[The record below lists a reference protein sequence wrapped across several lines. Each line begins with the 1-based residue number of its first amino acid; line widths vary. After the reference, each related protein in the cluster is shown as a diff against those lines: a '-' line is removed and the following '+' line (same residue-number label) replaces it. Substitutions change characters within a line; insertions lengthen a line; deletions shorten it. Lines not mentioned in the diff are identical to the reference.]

1 MSRAKRLSSL
11 MGDDI
16 DAIVVANG
24 TEPFLDS
31 TFWYLTEQNSGSF
44 EGSIAVVHRDGSLD
58 VIVSQLEEE
67 IAKSGVGELHVYKT
81 GQEYKD
87 ILTGLLKDCKK
98 VGVNA
103 GSIPYST
110 IRGIRKLREDLEFE
124 DSSSIISETVNV
136 KDAKEIACIEKACEI
151 TSKVANELPEMI
163 SEGVTEKE
171 IASEM
176 DIRMRRYGGT
186 GNAFDTIAAFG
197 KYSAEPHHMPC
208 DYALKKGD
216 TALFDFGAK
225 YDRYC
230 ADLTRTI
237 FLGDPGETMRK
248 VYDMVL
254 RAQQAGIDMIRP
266 GVNAADVD
274 AAARNIIDSTEF
286 KGRFIHSFGHGIGM
300 DVHQEIHVSPRSTH
314 VLKEGNI
321 ISAEPGIYVPG
332 LGGVR
337 IEDTILVT
345 KDGCR
350 RLTSSDHSFTISR

>member
-1 MSRAKRLSSL
+1 MSRSGRLASL
-11 MGDDI
+11 MSDV
-16 DAIVVANG
+16 DAVVIANG

-31 TFWYLTEQNSGSF
+31 TFWYLTEQLSGSF
-44 EGSIAVVHRDGSLD
+44 EGSMAIVHKDGRLD

-67 IAKSGVGELHVYKT
+67 IARGGVGDLHVYTSGKD
-81 GQEYKD
+81 YKESLKE
-87 ILTGLLKDCKK
+87 ILKDCKAI
-98 VGVNA
+98 GLNS
-103 GSIPYST
+103 GSVPYAAVRM
-110 IRGIRKLREDLEFE
+110 IQRECEGIELKDA
-124 DSSSIISETVNV
+124 SSIISETVNV
-136 KDAKEIACIEKACEI
+136 KDEKEIAFTEKACAI
-151 TSKVANELPEMI
+151 TSRVAQELPEI
-163 SEGVTEKE
+163 IAEGLTEKE
-171 IASEM
+171 IAAEM

-186 GNAFDTIAAFG
+186 GYAFDTIAACG

-208 DYALKKGD
+208 DYKLKKGD

-237 FLGDPGETMRK
+237 FLGEPDPKMRRIYEI
-248 VYDMVL
+248 VQQ
-254 RAQQAGIDMIRP
+254 AQQAGIDAIRP
-266 GVNAADVD
+266 GVKAADVD
-274 AAARNIIDSTEF
+274 MAARELIDSTEF

-300 DVHQEIHVSPRSTH
+300 DVHQEIHVSPKSEH

-350 RLTSSDHSFTISR
+350 RLTSFDHSFTVSR

>member
-1 MSRAKRLSSL
+1 
-11 MGDDI
+11 MGDL
-16 DAIVVANG
+16 DAVIIANG

-31 TFWYLTEQNSGSF
+31 TFWYLTEQMSGSF
-44 EGSIAVVHRDGSLD
+44 EGSIAMVHKDGTLD

-67 IAKSGVGELHVYKT
+67 IARSGTGELHVYKT

-87 ILTGLLKDCKK
+87 ILTELLKDCKK
-98 VGVNA
+98 VGVNS
-103 GSIPYST
+103 GSISYSA
-110 IRGIRKLREDLEFE
+110 IRMLRKVREDLEFE
-124 DSSSIISETVNV
+124 DASGIVSETVNV
-136 KDAKEIACIEKACEI
+136 KDGKEVACIRKACEI
-151 TSKVANELPEMI
+151 TSKVANELPSMI
-163 SEGVTEKE
+163 SEGVSEKE
-171 IASEM
+171 VAAEM

-208 DYALKKGD
+208 DYRLKKGD

-230 ADLTRTI
+230 ADLTRSI
-237 FLGDPGETMRK
+237 FLDDPGDTMRR
-248 VYDMVL
+248 VYEIVL
-254 RAQQAGIDMIRP
+254 KAQQAGIDTIRP
-266 GVNAADVD
+266 GVNAEAVD
-274 AAARNIIDSTEF
+274 AAAREVIDSTEF

-300 DVHQEIHVSPRSTH
+300 DVHQEIHVSPRSKH

-332 LGGVR
+332 VGGVR

-345 KDGCR
+345 KDGCE
-350 RLTSSDHSFTISR
+350 RLTSFDHSFTISR